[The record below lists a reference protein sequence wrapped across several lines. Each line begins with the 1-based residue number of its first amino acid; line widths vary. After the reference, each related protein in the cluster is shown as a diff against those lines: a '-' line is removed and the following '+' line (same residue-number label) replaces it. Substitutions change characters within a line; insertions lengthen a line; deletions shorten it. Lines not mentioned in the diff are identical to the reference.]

1 VSYVVFSL
9 IDNLVGGIRLNGEK
23 EALGLDRLEHD
34 VEAYPEFGMGE
45 NGSSEAPVDAEAE
58 AESVA

>member
-34 VEAYPEFGMGE
+34 VEAYPEFGMEDGQE
-45 NGSSEAPVDAEAE
+45 AQTETSEPVA
-58 AESVA
+58 